1 MKNQQSLVFVVL
13 MLVSAV
19 SFAETPEVETA
30 GDYAI
35 AMGTK
40 IGRGLENVVT
50 SPAEIPCTMSS
61 DMSKGNSFAG
71 FFTGFGKG
79 TVFFLRRILVGV
91 TEVGTFMIPMERT
104 IPRVC
109 SESCTI
115 G

>member
-1 MKNQQSLVFVVL
+1 MMKWMSLFFILLL
-13 MLVSAV
+13 MVSGLC
-19 SFAETPEVETA
+19 FAETPEVETA
-30 GDYAI
+30 GDYAM

-50 SPAEIPCTMSS
+50 SPAEIPCTMSA
-61 DMSKGNSFAG
+61 DMHRGNSLAG

-79 TVFFLRRILVGV
+79 TAFFLRRVLVGV

-109 SESCTI
+109 SEPTAV